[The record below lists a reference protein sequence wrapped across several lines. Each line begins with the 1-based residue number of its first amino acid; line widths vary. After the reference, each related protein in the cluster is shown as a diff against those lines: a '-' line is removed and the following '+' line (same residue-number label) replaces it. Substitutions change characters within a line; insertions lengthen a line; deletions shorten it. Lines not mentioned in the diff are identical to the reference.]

1 MRRYSTSKTQRKHCL
16 LPLQMAAYRSKES
29 RNLETGAE
37 MAYSEQVCVEL
48 GPWNAV
54 ILEILE
60 EKKYENA

>member
-1 MRRYSTSKTQRKHCL
+1 MKTLEISPLTPDNFRNFGSYSRL
-16 LPLQMAAYRSKES
+16 V
-29 RNLETGAE
+29 E

-60 EKKYENA
+60 EKI

>member
-1 MRRYSTSKTQRKHCL
+1 
-16 LPLQMAAYRSKES
+16 MAAYRSKES